1 MILHH
6 NSLIKLEY
14 SPATDILQ
22 VNYPDLYSYQ
32 LSEVRHSL
40 AVMVEAIR
48 NYDVKRLLLDASV
61 TAISIGEAENREL
74 SISLAA
80 SLAKTRLQKVARI
93 HPLNP
98 TRESIAQEN
107 ISNILRAGPLPYQ
120 LRTFSN
126 RTQALQWL
134 VEK

>member
-32 LSEVRHSL
+32 LAEVRHSL
-40 AVMVEAIR
+40 SIMVDTIR

-61 TAISIGEAENREL
+61 TSIHISDEENSELNINLAAEL
-74 SISLAA
+74 S
-80 SLAKTRLQKVARI
+80 KTRLQKVARI
-93 HPLNP
+93 HPLSP
-98 TRESIAQEN
+98 TRETIAQNN
-107 ISNILRAGPLPYQ
+107 IDMMLRSGLISYQ

-126 RTQALQWL
+126 RSQALIWL
-134 VEK
+134 MSH